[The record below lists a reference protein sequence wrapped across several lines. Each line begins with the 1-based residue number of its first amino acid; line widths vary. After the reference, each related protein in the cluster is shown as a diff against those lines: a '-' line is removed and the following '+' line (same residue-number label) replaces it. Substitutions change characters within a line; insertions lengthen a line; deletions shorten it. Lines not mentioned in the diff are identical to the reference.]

1 MNGGDSL
8 GAAMARPPPR
18 TTIWPVRPAE
28 TRTDGAGNV
37 SLPPETQDWRSDEA
51 GWPLVTAVIPTKN
64 RPQLLAR
71 AVQSVID
78 QDYPGDIECLVVFD
92 GTEPVAPDVRV
103 RSGRSVRVLVNN
115 RTPGLAGNRNTGYL
129 AAAGE
134 LVGSCDDD
142 DEWLPGKLRAQVSL
156 LRKHPQASA
165 AASGF
170 LYSYR
175 GKDIPR
181 TAELPELTFADLLND
196 RHLEANA
203 STYLIPRAEL
213 LTEIGLVDEQLPGGY
228 AEDYELLL
236 RAARLGPIVCVR
248 QPQSRV
254 YLHDSSFFASR
265 WQTINDALH
274 YLLERVPEF
283 RQDPS
288 GLARIEGQIAFSHA
302 ALGHRGPA
310 VKWAVRS
317 LRKSRRARQSYAALV
332 VASSLMSADRVLS
345 TARRFGRGI

>member
-1 MNGGDSL
+1 MIDQGENGETGDVSSS
-8 GAAMARPPPR
+8 AAPD
-18 TTIWPVRPAE
+18 W
-28 TRTDGAGNV
+28 RTDPASWPRV
-37 SLPPETQDWRSDEA
+37 S
-51 GWPLVTAVIPTKN
+51 AVIPTKD
-64 RPQLLAR
+64 RPQLLRR
-71 AVQSVID
+71 AVQSVIE
-78 QDYPGDIECLVVFD
+78 QDYPGPIECLVVYD
-92 GTEPVAPDVRV
+92 GTDPVMPEVSLRE
-103 RSGRSVRVLVNN
+103 GRTLQVLVNN

-129 AAAGE
+129 AATGE

-142 DEWLPGKLRAQVSL
+142 DEWLPGKLRAQVEL
-156 LRKHPQASA
+156 LRKHPEAIA
-165 AASGF
+165 AACGF
-170 LYSYR
+170 VYHYR
-175 GKDIPR
+175 GNDIPR
-181 TAELPELTFADLLND
+181 EAELPALTFADLLND

-203 STYLIPRAEL
+203 STYLIPRSEL
-213 LTEIGLVDEQLPGGY
+213 LADIGLVDEQLPGSY

-265 WQTINDALH
+265 WQTINEALS

-283 RQDPS
+283 RQDPA

-302 ALGHRGPA
+302 ALGNRRA
-310 VKWAVRS
+310 AARLAVRS

-332 VASSLMSADRVLS
+332 VATGLVSADRVLA

>member
-1 MNGGDSL
+1 MSDLS
-8 GAAMARPPPR
+8 PSS
-18 TTIWPVRPAE
+18 TT
-28 TRTDGAGNV
+28 AG
-37 SLPPETQDWRSDEA
+37 WRSDPTV
-51 GWPLVTAVIPTKN
+51 WPLISAIIPTKD

-78 QDYPGDIECLVVFD
+78 QDYPGDVECLVVYD
-92 GTEPVAPDVRV
+92 GTEPVMPEVSLRD
-103 RSGRSVRVLVNN
+103 GRTVQLLTNN

-142 DEWLPGKLRAQVSL
+142 DEWLPGKLRAQVEL
-156 LRKHPQASA
+156 LRRHPQASA

-170 LYSYR
+170 LYHYR

-181 TAELPELTFADLLND
+181 QAELPALTFADLLHD

-213 LTEIGLVDEQLPGGY
+213 LTQIGLVDEELPGSY

-236 RAARLGPIVCVR
+236 RAARLGEIVCVQ

-265 WQTINDALH
+265 WQTISDALA

-283 RQDPS
+283 RQDPV
-288 GLARIEGQIAFSHA
+288 GLARIEGQIAFAHA
-302 ALGHRGPA
+302 ALGRRRPA
-310 VKWAVRS
+310 AKWALRS
-317 LRKSRRARQSYAALV
+317 LRKSRGARQSYAALV
-332 VASSLMSADRVLS
+332 VATGLVSADRVLA